1 MDYIDNNKLID
12 AVGARV
18 RATLS
23 PKRLAHCES
32 TARTA
37 ADLARR
43 FSLDERACYAAGLAH
58 DMCRELSLEAQEALV
73 ARERDAIGFLENH
86 ASMKALFADHDF
98 RGKMIHGPAAAC
110 TLYRD
115 FGVRDRMILE
125 SVALHSIADEQM
137 SDCAKVVYISD
148 KLEPRRSRPQDA
160 EEKLRSLDLD
170 HLFAYTVDCVVRWFS
185 DSGKALAPFTQ
196 ELYHRMLAK

>member
-1 MDYIDNNKLID
+1 MDYIDTTELID
-12 AVGARV
+12 AVRARM
-18 RATLS
+18 RADLT

-37 ADLARR
+37 AELARR
-43 FSLDERACYAAGLAH
+43 LALNEPVCYLAGLAH
-58 DMCRELSLEAQEALV
+58 DMCRELSLETQEKLV
-73 ARERDAIGFLENH
+73 AKEWEAIDFLKNH
-86 ASMKALFADHDF
+86 ESMKSLFADIDF

-110 TLYRD
+110 MLYQD
-115 FGVRDRMILE
+115 FGVRDKVILE

-148 KLEPRRSRPQDA
+148 KLEPRRSRPSEA
-160 EEKLRSLDLD
+160 EENLKSLDLD
-170 HLFAYTVDCVVRWFS
+170 HLFAYTVGCVVRWFT
-185 DSGKALAPFTQ
+185 DSGKSLAPFTK